1 MRPWRL
7 IHIGNKHKNAHDLNH
22 HLTLALY
29 TFSSF
34 IESRLNPAQTIEEID
49 AHRQKEVLALVPYL
63 EAALRRDVASV
74 AAALVADLEEDL
86 EEDRT
91 LEERHKEKVK
101 ELEELQAQILLDFDA
116 LRDDLAT
123 KEKTSWYTATPLVDG
138 THAAGRCGG
147 ARIAPADAGC
157 PCAGST
163 RTPTTRRP
171 FAMSSTSSTLG
182 SRDSSRCSR
191 FAHALYSC
199 AHHLHRG

>member
-1 MRPWRL
+1 MKSL
-7 IHIGNKHKNAHDLNH
+7 
-22 HLTLALY
+22 
-29 TFSSF
+29 
-34 IESRLNPAQTIEEID
+34 LNPAQTIEEID

-91 LEERHKEKVK
+91 LEERLKEKVR
-101 ELEELQAQILLDFDA
+101 EPEELQAQILLDFDA

-138 THAAGRCGG
+138 THAAVRCGG

-163 RTPTTRRP
+163 RTPTTGRP
-171 FAMSSTSSTLG
+171 FARSSTSSTLG

-191 FAHALYSC
+191 FAPALYSC
-199 AHHLHRG
+199 ARHLRRG

>member
-1 MRPWRL
+1 MWSDGEL
-7 IHIGNKHKNAHDLNH
+7 SKWL
-22 HLTLALY
+22 
-29 TFSSF
+29 
-34 IESRLNPAQTIEEID
+34 EPAGI
-49 AHRQKEVLALVPYL
+49 VLD
-63 EAALRRDVASV
+63 EAAT
-74 AAALVADLEEDL
+74 EESY
-86 EEDRT
+86 
-91 LEERHKEKVK
+91 KEKVK

-116 LRDDLAT
+116 RRDDLAT

-182 SRDSSRCSR
+182 SINSSRCLR
-191 FAHALYSC
+191 FAPALYSC
-199 AHHLHRG
+199 ARHLRRG